1 LLYFNIQWII
11 IDMAS
16 RRKTII
22 NNLVAAMKNIDG
34 GTSSYNANYTYNLNV
49 FENVFRKLKFVD
61 EVNDHPSLYLNAG
74 LDIRNYESGGYVT
87 SDLQVIIRGYIKD
100 DESPVDMEENLIE
113 DIEHILSNYSDS
125 NNGVM
130 QISVDDISTDE
141 GLIAPFGIIEVSL
154 SISYELK

>member
-130 QISVDDISTDE
+130 QITVEDISTDE
-141 GLIAPFGIIEVSL
+141 GLIAPFGIIEVGL

>member
-1 LLYFNIQWII
+1 MLYFNIQWII